1 MPRYLISKFLKVAD
15 LGGVGCFQ
23 RTWTGSSSHQ
33 VKFMRDQED
42 LMKTKEMIMLLRIV
56 RQSLSDQ
63 QQQHIPRTRVL
74 LQILHFAHIIPRV
87 WGQLWSADH
96 QWPPPPVS
104 ALAAPLA
111 VWGPDCRLCKI
122 IVYVFDKNI
131 TSITRAFWRQNI
143 HHLQVNNWRNYQF

>member
-23 RTWTGSSSHQ
+23 RTRTGSSSHQ

-63 QQQHIPRTRVL
+63 QQQHIPRTQVL
-74 LQILHFAHIIPRV
+74 WQCRGCCRSCISPTSF
-87 WGQLWSADH
+87 
-96 QWPPPPVS
+96 PVS
-104 ALAAPLA
+104 QDSSGQVIISDPLLSQLPWLCEVPTVQNNPLHTTYSDYSFLYIALYI
-111 VWGPDCRLCKI
+111 CI
-122 IVYVFDKNI
+122 
-131 TSITRAFWRQNI
+131 
-143 HHLQVNNWRNYQF
+143 